1 MRRLLIGLGSL
12 LFMLVTIIL
21 VVPLFLPKD
30 EIKRQ
35 VVEQVDKRFGW
46 RVRLDG
52 PVSLSLFPGFSL
64 VAEDIGLAGEA
75 GADGIEFAKAE
86 RVEFGLAWGGLVSG
100 NIQVTGI
107 ALDKPDIYLEIGP
120 NGTTSWEPRR
130 DISDI
135 GDLIEA
141 ETGDAEADAVAEATP
156 APASEAEPAETA
168 AAPEGYLK
176 SIGVDSLQITG
187 GTVTYKAPDAAEP
200 VRISNLDLSLQA
212 PSLSGEVDLTSSFTF
227 REMPVAVAGS
237 LTNPLA
243 LMGGEQVPV
252 DLKISSGE
260 NSVSVTGQSGLD
272 PMRAELALSAAGP
285 SLKALAALAG
295 QDLAADPGAFAV
307 SAKVAGTEAMLS
319 LADLDITLGQLSLG
333 GAADADL
340 SGSVP
345 EVSGRLVLK
354 DGSIADLLQLAGR
367 DLPASGKLSLD
378 LAFATVGQ
386 TGEELLAGLDITGSV
401 RIAEGEIGGLGLAS
415 AVGGDPEADRLTN
428 LAMDIDLQG
437 LENPISLSGALS
449 WRGEAFSLTGEGDTA
464 RLLAGGAAPVSVS
477 VKGNRVSAGFN
488 GRASRDGAL
497 DGAVSVDTA
506 DLRGLMAWLGKPLGS
521 GGGLKRFKAS
531 GIFGVAG
538 ETISFEETRFTLDDT
553 SGEANGRIVLGG
565 KPSVTARLDLRELV
579 LDPYLG
585 GASSSGAGSG
595 GGGGSGGSGQAS
607 GNSSAGGGKRGGAGG
622 WSTEPI
628 DFSGL
633 NAIDADFKLTTSEI
647 RWDKIKID
655 QSALSTTIKNGV
667 LTANLE
673 KLALYGGSGTGT
685 VTLNGASATPQ
696 VAAKFAL
703 ANLNAYPL
711 LRDAADF
718 SWIEGKANI
727 NLDVT
732 SKGGSEQALVQALN
746 GTANYTFADGAIKGI
761 NVPQMVRGLSV
772 ETLLGWQ
779 ANPSAK
785 TDFSSL
791 GSTFQI
797 QNGIAKTDD
806 LSLIGPLIRMTGK
819 GTTDMPAQRLSWRV
833 EPKIV
838 PTLEG
843 QAPQPRRKGED
854 KKLAGLGVPI
864 VIEGPW
870 NDPRIYPDIKGILEN
885 PEAAYKQLQQT
896 GGELISILQGKKE
909 PSQELV
915 DQANKVINQATGGKT
930 QIDVQKVL
938 DGEVDDD
945 EVLKAVEEGFGLPS
959 GLLGNV
965 FGNKKK
971 NKN

>member
-1 MRRLLIGLGSL
+1 
-12 LFMLVTIIL
+12 
-21 VVPLFLPKD
+21 
-30 EIKRQ
+30 
-35 VVEQVDKRFGW
+35 
-46 RVRLDG
+46 
-52 PVSLSLFPGFSL
+52 
-64 VAEDIGLAGEA
+64 
-75 GADGIEFAKAE
+75 
-86 RVEFGLAWGGLVSG
+86 
-100 NIQVTGI
+100 
-107 ALDKPDIYLEIGP
+107 
-120 NGTTSWEPRR
+120 
-130 DISDI
+130 
-135 GDLIEA
+135 
-141 ETGDAEADAVAEATP
+141 
-156 APASEAEPAETA
+156 
-168 AAPEGYLK
+168 
-176 SIGVDSLQITG
+176 
-187 GTVTYKAPDAAEP
+187 
-200 VRISNLDLSLQA
+200 
-212 PSLSGEVDLTSSFTF
+212 
-227 REMPVAVAGS
+227 
-237 LTNPLA
+237 
-243 LMGGEQVPV
+243 
-252 DLKISSGE
+252 
-260 NSVSVTGQSGLD
+260 
-272 PMRAELALSAAGP
+272 
-285 SLKALAALAG
+285 
-295 QDLAADPGAFAV
+295 
-307 SAKVAGTEAMLS
+307 MLS

-340 SGSVP
+340 SASVP

-367 DLPASGKLSLD
+367 DLPASGKLSVD
-378 LAFATVGQ
+378 LAFETAGL
-386 TGEELLAGLDITGSV
+386 TGEELLAGLDINGGV
-401 RIAEGEIGGLGLAS
+401 RIAEGEVGGLGLAS
-415 AVGGDPEADRLTN
+415 AVGGDPEADRVTN
-428 LAMDIDLQG
+428 LALDIDLQG
-437 LENPISLSGALS
+437 LEQPVSLSGALS
-449 WRGEAFSLTGEGDTA
+449 WRGEAFSVTGEGDTA
-464 RLLAGGAAPVSVS
+464 RLLAGEAAPVSVT

-506 DLRGLMAWLGKPLGS
+506 DLRGLMAWLGKPLGN

-565 KPSVTARLDLRELV
+565 KPNVTARLDLRELV

-585 GASSSGAGSG
+585 GTSSSGGSG
-595 GGGGSGGSGQAS
+595 GGGGGSTKGAGNASGG
-607 GNSSAGGGKRGGAGG
+607 NGGGNRGGSGG

-633 NAIDADFKLTTSEI
+633 NAIDADFKLTTREI

-673 KLALYGGSGTGT
+673 KLALYGGSGTGS
-685 VTLNGASATPQ
+685 VTLDGASATPE

-703 ANLNAYPL
+703 TELNSYPL

-727 NLDVT
+727 NLNVT

-746 GTANYTFADGAIKGI
+746 GSADYKFADGAIKGI
-761 NVPQMVRGLSV
+761 NVPKMVRGLSV

-791 GSTFQI
+791 GATFQI

-806 LSLIGPLIRMTGK
+806 LSLVGPLVRMTGK
-819 GTTDMPAQRLSWRV
+819 GTTDMPGQRLSWRV
-833 EPKIV
+833 EPRIV

-938 DGEVDDD
+938 EGDVDDE

-971 NKN
+971 KN

>member
-12 LFMLVTIIL
+12 LFLLATIIL

-75 GADGIEFAKAE
+75 GADGIEFARAE

-141 ETGDAEADAVAEATP
+141 ETGDAETDAVAEAAPAP
-156 APASEAEPAETA
+156 APASEAEPDETA
-168 AAPEGYLK
+168 AAPDGYLK

-227 REMPVAVAGS
+227 REMPVAVEGS
-237 LTNPLA
+237 LTNPLG

-272 PMRAELALSAAGP
+272 PVRAELALTAAGP

-367 DLPASGKLSLD
+367 DLPASGKLSVD
-378 LAFATVGQ
+378 LAFETAGQ
-386 TGEELLAGLDITGSV
+386 TGEELLAGLDINGGV
-401 RIAEGEIGGLGLAS
+401 RIAEGEVGGLGLSS

-428 LAMDIDLQG
+428 LALDIDLQG
-437 LENPISLSGALS
+437 LEQPVSLSGALS
-449 WRGEAFSLTGEGDTA
+449 WRGEAFSVTGEGDTA
-464 RLLAGGAAPVSVS
+464 RLLAGEAAPVSVT

-488 GRASRDGAL
+488 GRASRNGAL

-506 DLRGLMAWLGKPLGS
+506 DLRGLMAWLGKPLGN

-565 KPSVTARLDLRELV
+565 KPNVTARLDLRELV

-585 GASSSGAGSG
+585 GTSSSG
-595 GGGGSGGSGQAS
+595 GGGGGGSTKASGNTSGGGSGGKSS
-607 GNSSAGGGKRGGAGG
+607 GSGG

-633 NAIDADFKLTTSEI
+633 NAIDADFKLTTREI

-673 KLALYGGSGTGT
+673 KLALYGGTGTGT
-685 VTLNGASATPQ
+685 VTLNGAAATPE

-703 ANLNAYPL
+703 ADLNAYPL

-727 NLDVT
+727 NLNVT

-746 GTANYTFADGAIKGI
+746 GTADYRFADGAIKGI
-761 NVPQMVRGLSV
+761 NVPKMVRGLSV

-779 ANPSAK
+779 ANPSAQ

-806 LSLIGPLIRMTGK
+806 LSLVGPLVRMTGK
-819 GTTDMPAQRLSWRV
+819 GTTDMPGQRLSWRV

-896 GGELISILQGKKE
+896 GGELISILQGKNE

-938 DGEVDDD
+938 DGDVDDE

-971 NKN
+971 KN

>member
-12 LFMLVTIIL
+12 LFMLATIVL

-64 VAEDIGLAGEA
+64 VAEDIGLSGEA

-86 RVEFGLAWGGLVSG
+86 RVEFGLAWGGLISG

-141 ETGDAEADAVAEATP
+141 ETGDAETAAVAESAP
-156 APASEAEPAETA
+156 APASEAGVEDTA
-168 AAPEGYLK
+168 ASSDGYLK

-212 PSLSGEVDLTSSFTF
+212 PSLSGEVDLTSTFTF
-227 REMPVAVAGS
+227 REMPVTVDGS
-237 LTNPLA
+237 LTNPLG

-260 NSVSVTGQSGLD
+260 NSLSVTGQSGLD
-272 PMRAELALSAAGP
+272 PVRADLVLSAAGP

-354 DGSIADLLQLAGR
+354 DGSIADLLQLAGQ
-367 DLPASGKLSLD
+367 DLPASGKLSVD
-378 LAFATVGQ
+378 LAFETAGS
-386 TGEELLAGLDITGSV
+386 TGEELLAGLDINGGV
-401 RIAEGEIGGLGLAS
+401 RIAEGEVGGLGLAS
-415 AVGGDPEADRLTN
+415 AVGGDPEADRVTN
-428 LAMDIDLQG
+428 LALDIDLQG
-437 LENPISLSGALS
+437 LEKPVSLSGALS
-449 WRGEAFSLTGEGDTA
+449 WRGEAFSVTGEGDTA
-464 RLLAGGAAPVSVS
+464 RLLAGEAAPVSVT

-506 DLRGLMAWLGKPLGS
+506 DLRGLMAWLGKPLGN

-553 SGEANGRIVLGG
+553 SGEANGRIVLGN
-565 KPSVTARLDLRELV
+565 KPNVTAQLDLRELV

-585 GASSSGAGSG
+585 GASKSGSG
-595 GGGGSGGSGQAS
+595 GGNGSGKAS
-607 GNSSAGGGKRGGAGG
+607 GNSSSGGGGGKRGGAGG

-633 NAIDADFKLTTSEI
+633 NAIDADFKLTTKEI

-685 VTLNGASATPQ
+685 VTLNGASATPA

-718 SWIEGKANI
+718 NWIEGKTTI
-727 NLDVT
+727 NLNVT

-746 GTANYTFADGAIKGI
+746 GTADYKFMDGAIKGI
-761 NVPQMVRGLSV
+761 NVPKMVRGLSV

-791 GSTFQI
+791 GSTFEI
-797 QNGIAKTDD
+797 QNGIAKTND
-806 LSLIGPLIRMTGK
+806 LSLVGPLVRMTGK

-864 VIEGPW
+864 VIEGAW

-915 DQANKVINQATGGKT
+915 DQANKVINKATGGKT

-938 DGEVDDD
+938 EGDVDDE

-971 NKN
+971 KKN

>member
-12 LFMLVTIIL
+12 LFLLATIVL

-52 PVSLSLFPGFSL
+52 PVSLSLFPGFTL

-141 ETGDAEADAVAEATP
+141 ETGDAETAAVAESAP
-156 APASEAEPAETA
+156 APASEVGAEETA
-168 AAPEGYLK
+168 ASSDGYLK

-200 VRISNLDLSLQA
+200 VRLSNLDLSLQA

-227 REMPVAVAGS
+227 REMPVAVTGS

-243 LMGGEQVPV
+243 LMSGEQVPV

-260 NSVSVTGQSGLD
+260 NSLSVTGQSGLD
-272 PMRAELALSAAGP
+272 PVRADLALTAAGP

-354 DGSIADLLQLAGR
+354 DGSIADLLKLAGR
-367 DLPASGKLSLD
+367 DLPASGKLSVD
-378 LAFATVGQ
+378 LAFETAGQ
-386 TGEELLAGLDITGSV
+386 TGEELLAGLDINGGV
-401 RIAEGEIGGLGLAS
+401 RIAEGEVGGLGLSS

-428 LAMDIDLQG
+428 LALDIDLQG
-437 LENPISLSGALS
+437 LEQPVSLSGALS
-449 WRGEAFSLTGEGDTA
+449 WRGEAFSVTGEGDTA
-464 RLLAGGAAPVSVS
+464 RLLAGEAAPVSVT

-488 GRASRDGAL
+488 GRASRNGAL

-506 DLRGLMAWLGKPLGS
+506 DLRGLMAWLGKPLGN

-565 KPSVTARLDLRELV
+565 KPNVTARLDLRELV

-585 GASSSGAGSG
+585 GTSSSG
-595 GGGGSGGSGQAS
+595 GGGGGSTKAS
-607 GNSSAGGGKRGGAGG
+607 GNASGGGGGGKRGGSGG

-633 NAIDADFKLTTSEI
+633 NAIDADFKLTTREI

-685 VTLNGASATPQ
+685 VTLNGAAATPE

-703 ANLNAYPL
+703 VELNAYPL

-727 NLDVT
+727 NLNVT
-732 SKGGSEQALVQALN
+732 AKGGSEQALVQALN
-746 GTANYTFADGAIKGI
+746 GTADYKFADGAIKGI
-761 NVPQMVRGLSV
+761 NVPKMVRGLSV

-806 LSLIGPLIRMTGK
+806 LSLVGPLVRMTGK
-819 GTTDMPAQRLSWRV
+819 GTTDMPGQRLSWRV

-938 DGEVDDD
+938 EGDVDDE

-971 NKN
+971 KKN